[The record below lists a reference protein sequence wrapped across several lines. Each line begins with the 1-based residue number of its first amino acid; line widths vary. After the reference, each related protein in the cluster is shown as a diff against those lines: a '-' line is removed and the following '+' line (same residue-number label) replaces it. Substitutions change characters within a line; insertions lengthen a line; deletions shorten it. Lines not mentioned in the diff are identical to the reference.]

1 MAEKPY
7 YEPHYLELIKQARE
21 KHLGNIQATSA
32 AIIRLY
38 REAADL
44 AERAAASRKG
54 SLSQRWADEYAKSLA
69 KRAAELEAGLYDVTL
84 QGLKRSAELPA
95 AAMGQ
100 WWEAVGGQS
109 FRDAF
114 AMPQDNV
121 LAGIIEGGFYKDNQ
135 GLSRRIWR
143 LADSFEKDI
152 GYIVQRGIAEKKS
165 ALELARDLEQYVK
178 PPAAREWDWGKVY
191 PNLSGKKVD
200 YNAQRLARTAIN
212 HAYFLD
218 NVRVCTENP
227 FVTAMHWDLS
237 NAHDERQVIPFG
249 PDECDDYAEHDE
261 GLGEGNFKPD
271 ELPCP
276 HPQCL
281 CVQWAVIPDSLED
294 IGARIGAWAY
304 GEPDERLDEWYA
316 QYGGGNPNGDPK
328 EILRNGGELL
338 QNAAKSGK
346 ILSGA
351 ISGGLNPDSQEAQ
364 EHADRYYE
372 LVRKMTT
379 DVQRI
384 AENTGFDED
393 LIRSIKEYIFLE
405 KHDLG
410 DGRYDYFD
418 SSYLMAQS
426 WQRMIDGKKI
436 LPHDVTLLNHEKME
450 KELVQQGLS
459 QNEAHEITS
468 AVYNYSKEAREYY
481 GEIEENNKK

>member
-21 KHLGNIQATSA
+21 QHLGNIQATSA
-32 AIIRLY
+32 AIINLY
-38 REAADL
+38 REATDDL
-44 AERAAASRKG
+44 ADRAAAARKG
-54 SLSQRWADEYAKSLA
+54 SLTERWADEYAQSLA
-69 KRAAELEAGLYDVTL
+69 QRAAELEAGLYDVTL

-95 AAMGQ
+95 IAMGQ

-281 CVQWAVIPDSLED
+281 CAQWAVIPESLED
-294 IGARIGAWAY
+294 IGRQIGAWAS
-304 GEPDERLDEWYA
+304 GEPDELLDEWYA
-316 QYGGGNPNGDPK
+316 QYGGGNPNGDPR
-328 EILRNGGELL
+328 EIILRGNGGAAQTGEIRDSPL
-338 QNAAKSGK
+338 QNNAGRGIIKTSLRVN
-346 ILSGA
+346 IQLF
-351 ISGGLNPDSQEAQ
+351 AQ
-364 EHADRYYE
+364 
-372 LVRKMTT
+372 RKNSDFPT
-379 DVQRI
+379 I
-384 AENTGFDED
+384 W
-393 LIRSIKEYIFLE
+393 LPKKEYGHVMHEVATNITEEQMNQSTFS
-405 KHDLG
+405 KAIG
-410 DGRYDYFD
+410 DFIYTFANEGDFGEWRIIGKEEII
-418 SSYLMAQS
+418 S
-426 WQRMIDGKKI
+426 IDRVETKTNNQ
-436 LPHDVTLLNHEKME
+436 D
-450 KELVQQGLS
+450 
-459 QNEAHEITS
+459 
-468 AVYNYSKEAREYY
+468 
-481 GEIEENNKK
+481 EN